1 MTCPIAGGLCSAACQ
16 RALLLLRR
24 RAPSPARSPLQTD
37 PLHLVLQ
44 QLWHS
49 AFRAPRSS
57 LPPSAFSHKAPAKRA
72 HRFPLAGSLSRA
84 GASLAWDTDDDDSI
98 PKSLPSGQLFITSKI
113 PAARAGC
120 VIGATHFLRVASVAR
135 CAEESL
141 PSPPAQ
147 CWQPGGAVLQ
157 PRRLEAAPPPSLA
170 ASVSSAAGVQ
180 WRLTL
185 VSLTPKPQGS
195 ALSATGSV

>member
-1 MTCPIAGGLCSAACQ
+1 MRPPQPAHLCKLTRFTSSFSSFGH
-16 RALLLLRR
+16 
-24 RAPSPARSPLQTD
+24 SP
-37 PLHLVLQ
+37 
-44 QLWHS
+44 
-49 AFRAPRSS
+49 FRAPRSS

-72 HRFPLAGSLSRA
+72 HRFPLAGSLSRG
-84 GASLAWDTDDDDSI
+84 GASLAWDI

-141 PSPPAQ
+141 PLPPAQ

-170 ASVSSAAGVQ
+170 ASVSSAAGVP
-180 WRLTL
+180 WPLTL